1 MRPASFTPLLRLA
14 AAFGLGGLL
23 VLAFAPFGQGWLA
36 LPLIAAL
43 LYLWQGTTR
52 IGEAALT
59 GYAFGLGLMG
69 FGVFWL
75 RISIDQ
81 FGGVAPPLGLVFTLL
96 FIAVVAGYF
105 ALTGASLR
113 WLAGHR
119 DGPWLLWLAAPLA
132 WLGSELLR
140 AWLFTGFPWLSLGY
154 SQIDLP
160 LAGFAPLFGVFG
172 IGALLVLSAGLLLTW
187 RHGWSLPALALLWGT
202 GILLDGIEWTRP
214 AGAPVPVALVQ
225 GNVPQHEK
233 WQPERFQPTIE
244 RYLSLSEQAPQ
255 ARLLIWPETAI
266 AAFDDAVEDSLLEPL
281 EQRMRDA
288 GRDLLTGIVV
298 RRRDGRYYNALLV
311 LGPSGRQAYFK
322 RHLVPFGEYLPL
334 APMLDP
340 LLDFLHIP
348 MSDFSADPSV
358 GPVLRLAGHPV
369 GVDICYEDAF
379 GHEVAEALPRAAWL
393 INASNDAWFG
403 DSLAPHQHLEIARM
417 RARETGRWLL
427 RATNTGISAVI
438 DHRGRVR
445 ARSPQFA
452 PAVLPAE
459 VVPRYGATPYVRWRD
474 APLWLLAIFGGL
486 WLRWR
491 RDRVLQP

>member
-1 MRPASFTPLLRLA
+1 MPLRVAPSLLRGA
-14 AAFGLGGLL
+14 AAFGLGALL

-43 LYLWQGTTR
+43 LQLWRGTHSVR
-52 IGEAALT
+52 EAAAI
-59 GYAFGLGLMG
+59 GYAFGLGLVG

-81 FGGVAPPLGLVFTLL
+81 FGGVVPPLGLLFTLL
-96 FIAVVAGYF
+96 FIAVVAAYF

-113 WLAGHR
+113 WLAGER
-119 DGPWLLWLAAPLA
+119 NGPLLLWLAAPLA
-132 WLGSELLR
+132 WLGVELLR

-154 SQIDLP
+154 SQVDLP
-160 LAGFAPLFGVFG
+160 LAGFAPLLGVFG
-172 IGALLVLSAGLLLTW
+172 VGALLVLSAGLLLTW
-187 RHGWSLPALALLWGT
+187 RRGWPLLALILLWGT
-202 GILLDGIEWTRP
+202 GALLGRIDWTEP
-214 AGAPVPVALVQ
+214 AGTPVPVALVQ
-225 GNVPQHEK
+225 GNVPQREK
-233 WQPERFQPTIE
+233 WRPEYFQASIE
-244 RYLSLSEQAPQ
+244 RYLELSERAPE
-255 ARLLIWPETAI
+255 ARLVVWPETAI
-266 AAFDDAVEDSLLEPL
+266 AAFDDEVEDTLLRPL
-281 EQRMRDA
+281 DRRMRDE

-298 RRRDGRYYNALLV
+298 RRPDGRYYNAMIG
-311 LGPSGRQAYFK
+311 LGASGRQQYFK

-334 APMLDP
+334 PPLLRP

-358 GPVLRLAGHPV
+358 GPVLYLTGHAV

-379 GHEVAEALPRAAWL
+379 GHEVAEALPQAAFL

-438 DHRGRVR
+438 DERGRVR

-452 PAVLPAE
+452 PALLQAE
-459 VVPRYGATPYVRWRD
+459 VVPRRGATPYVRWHD
-474 APLWLLAIFGGL
+474 APLWVLAILGGL

-491 RDRVLQP
+491 RDRAV